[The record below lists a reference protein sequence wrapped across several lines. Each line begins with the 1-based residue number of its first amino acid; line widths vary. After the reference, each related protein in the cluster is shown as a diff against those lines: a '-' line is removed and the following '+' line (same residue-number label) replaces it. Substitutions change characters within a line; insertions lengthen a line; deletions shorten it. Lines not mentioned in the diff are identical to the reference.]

1 MSILKPFRFI
11 AKSEIEATALDI
23 LEAMKQN
30 PQYVPTWPLDA
41 SRVAEFLGLDV
52 VWDKIPD
59 DQQGKIAARILP
71 IERLIEINED
81 IPQLRDGF
89 AESTIAHEIG
99 HWVFHIDDQAV
110 ERFWQLQLK
119 GITLKVDPL
128 LCRSDSTLKG
138 LEWQAQYFA
147 SCLLMPRQIL
157 EELKQE
163 RDLTK
168 WHNLYYIAKSL
179 GVTISN
185 LVHRLKD
192 LGWIKVAKNSK
203 QILPLNL
210 PTTCRQM
217 CD

>member
-11 AKSEIEATALDI
+11 AKSEIEGAALDI

-30 PQYVPTWPLDA
+30 PQYVPSWPLDA

-52 VWDKIPD
+52 VWDIIPD

-71 IERLIEINED
+71 LERLIEINED

-99 HWVFHIDDQAV
+99 HWVFHIDDRAV

-119 GITLKVDPL
+119 GITLKVAPL
-128 LCRSDSTLKG
+128 LCRSDRTLKG
-138 LEWQAQYFA
+138 IEWQAQYFA
-147 SCLLMPRQIL
+147 TCLLMPRQVL
-157 EELKQE
+157 EELRQE
-163 RDLTK
+163 KDLTK
-168 WHNLYYIAKSL
+168 WHNLYNIAKSL

-185 LVHRLKD
+185 LIHRLKD
-192 LGWIKVAKNSK
+192 LGWIELAQNSK
-203 QILPLNL
+203 QILDLSIS
-210 PTTCRQM
+210 TGYRRR